1 MVMMTFFN
9 SLTTASNQL
18 TLIQKGYAALA
29 CLSAIFL
36 TATVTQLYA
45 PEKTGILVASMGASA
60 VLLFVVPSSTMA
72 KSWPF
77 AAGQMI
83 SALVG
88 IYVAHYEADFVRA
101 SALAVGLSVLLML
114 LLRCLHPPGAATALA
129 SIHNTVNTDLPDFSF
144 LLMPVGI
151 NVVIML
157 MIALL
162 VNRLILPCLQFE
174 KTPIPAHLTNQSD
187 QPGHLLGIN
196 TGDIEEVIQ
205 RFDKFLDI
213 SPDDLCQLLTQ
224 LHLLSF
230 HKNTDKKTC
239 GDIMQH
245 NIITV
250 EYATEVEWAWTLMHE
265 HHLKVLP
272 VLDKS
277 KRVIGI
283 VTHYDFLKHIQLTP
297 YQSFQEKWLWFIKPS
312 LDVTTQ
318 KPEVMGH
325 IMTRKVKT
333 LSADAY
339 IAELVPLVVN
349 EGHHHV
355 PIVDDEERFVGLVF
369 QSSLLTALFNQKVFV
384 DSTKSIP
391 EQGSAKMVI

>member
-9 SLTTASNQL
+9 SFTTASNQL
-18 TLIQKGYAALA
+18 TFIQKGYAAVA
-29 CLSAIFL
+29 CLMAIFL
-36 TATVTQLYA
+36 TGTVTQLYA
-45 PEKTGILVASMGASA
+45 PENTGILLASMGASA
-60 VLLFVVPSSTMA
+60 VLLFAAPSSTMA
-72 KSWPF
+72 KPWPF

-129 SIHNTVNTDLPDFSF
+129 SLHTTVNVDLPDFSF
-144 LLMPVGI
+144 LLMPVGV

-157 MIALL
+157 IITLL
-162 VNRLILPCLQFE
+162 VNRLILPCLQFA
-174 KTPIPAHLTNQSD
+174 KTPIPAHLTNQND
-187 QPGHLLGIN
+187 QQGHLLGIN
-196 TGDIEEVIQ
+196 TGDIEQVIQ

-213 SPDDLCQLLTQ
+213 DLDDLCQLLTQ
-224 LHLLSF
+224 LQLLLF
-230 HKNTDKKTC
+230 HKNTDIKTC
-239 GDIMQH
+239 GDIMQR

-283 VTHYDFLKHIQLTP
+283 VTHYDFLKHVQLTP

-312 LDVTTQ
+312 LDITTQ

-333 LSADAY
+333 LSTDAH
-339 IAELVPLVVN
+339 IAELVPLMVN

-355 PIVDDEERFVGLVF
+355 PIVDDEERFIGLVF
-369 QSSLLTALFNQKVFV
+369 QSNLLTALFNQQVFL
-384 DSTKSIP
+384 DSTRSIP
-391 EQGSAKMVI
+391 EQASTNRVI

>member
-1 MVMMTFFN
+1 MTFFDN
-9 SLTTASNQL
+9 FTIASNQI

-29 CLSAIFL
+29 CLMAIYL

-45 PEKTGILVASMGASA
+45 IENAGILVASMGASA

-72 KSWPF
+72 KPWPF

-88 IYVAHYEADFVRA
+88 IYVAHYEVDFVRA

-129 SIHNTVNTDLPDFSF
+129 SLQNTVNADLPDFSF

-162 VNRLILPCLQFE
+162 VNRLILPRFQLA
-174 KTPIPAHLTNQSD
+174 KTPMPAYLTNQND
-187 QPGHLLGIN
+187 QQGYLLSIN
-196 TGDIEEVIQ
+196 TGDIEQVIQ
-205 RFDKFLDI
+205 SFDKFLDI
-213 SPDDLCQLLTQ
+213 GTDDLCQLLTQ
-224 LHLLSF
+224 VHLRSF
-230 HKNTDKKTC
+230 QKNAAIKTC
-239 GDIMQH
+239 SDIMQR

-250 EYATEVEWAWTLMHE
+250 EYATEVESAWALMHE

-283 VTHYDFLKHIQLTP
+283 VTHYDFLKHIKLTP
-297 YQSFQEKWLWFIKPS
+297 YQSFQEKWLSFIKPS

-333 LSADAY
+333 LSADAH

-355 PIVDDEERFVGLVF
+355 PIVDDEERFIGLVF
-369 QSSLLTALFNQKVFV
+369 QSSLLTALFNQQVFV

-391 EQGSAKMVI
+391 EQGSVRE

>member
-1 MVMMTFFN
+1 MAMTTYFN
-9 SLTTASNQL
+9 KLTTASNQL
-18 TLIQKGYAALA
+18 TLIQKCYVTLA

-36 TATVTQLYA
+36 TATVTQLYG
-45 PEKTGILVASMGASA
+45 PENSAILVSSMGASA

-72 KSWPF
+72 KPWPF

-129 SIHNTVNTDLPDFSF
+129 SLHTTVNADLPDFSF
-144 LLMPVGI
+144 LLMPVGV

-157 MIALL
+157 MITLL
-162 VNRLILPCLQFE
+162 VNRLIVPCLQLV
-174 KTPIPAHLTNQSD
+174 KTQIPAHLTNQND
-187 QPGHLLGIN
+187 QQGHLLGIN
-196 TGDIEEVIQ
+196 TGDIEQVIQ

-213 SPDDLCQLLTQ
+213 DPDNLCQLLTQ
-224 LHLLSF
+224 LHLLAF
-230 HKNTDKKTC
+230 QKNAAIKTC
-239 GDIMQH
+239 SDIMQC

-283 VTHYDFLKHIQLTP
+283 VTHYDFLKHIKLTP
-297 YQSFQEKWLWFIKPS
+297 YQSFQDKLLSFLKPS

-325 IMTRKVKT
+325 IMTRKVKM
-333 LSADAY
+333 LSADAH

-355 PIVDDEERFVGLVF
+355 PIVDDEERFIGLVF
-369 QSSLLTALFNQKVFV
+369 QSNLLTTLFYQQVFL

-391 EQGSAKMVI
+391 EQTSTI

>member
-1 MVMMTFFN
+1 MTYFN
-9 SLTTASNQL
+9 KLTTASNQL

-29 CLSAIFL
+29 CLIAIFL

-45 PEKTGILVASMGASA
+45 IENTGVLVASMGASA

-72 KSWPF
+72 KSWSF

-129 SIHNTVNTDLPDFSF
+129 SLHNTVNADLPDFSF
-144 LLMPVGI
+144 LLMPVGV

-157 MIALL
+157 IITLL
-162 VNRLILPCLQFE
+162 VNRLILPCLQLA
-174 KTPIPAHLTNQSD
+174 KTPIPAHLTNQND
-187 QPGHLLGIN
+187 QQGHLLGIN

-213 SPDDLCQLLTQ
+213 GADDLCQLLTE

-230 HKNTDKKTC
+230 HKNTDIKTC
-239 GDIMQH
+239 GDIMQR

-250 EYATEVEWAWTLMHE
+250 EYATEVEWAWTLMHK

-297 YQSFQEKWLWFIKPS
+297 YQSFQEKWLSFIKPS

-333 LSADAY
+333 LSTYAH

-349 EGHHHV
+349 EGHHHI
-355 PIVDDEERFVGLVF
+355 PIVDDEERFIGLVF
-369 QSSLLTALFNQKVFV
+369 QSNLLTALFNQQVFV

-391 EQGSAKMVI
+391 EQGFANRVT

>member
-9 SLTTASNQL
+9 SFTTASNQL
-18 TLIQKGYAALA
+18 TFIQKGYAAVA
-29 CLSAIFL
+29 CLMAIFL
-36 TATVTQLYA
+36 TGTVTQLYA
-45 PEKTGILVASMGASA
+45 PENTGILLASMGASA
-60 VLLFVVPSSTMA
+60 VLLFAAPSSTMA
-72 KSWPF
+72 KPWPF

-129 SIHNTVNTDLPDFSF
+129 SIHNTVNVDLPDFSF
-144 LLMPVGI
+144 LLMPVGV

-157 MIALL
+157 IITLL
-162 VNRLILPCLQFE
+162 VNRLILPCLQFA
-174 KTPIPAHLTNQSD
+174 KTPIPAHLTNQND
-187 QPGHLLGIN
+187 QQGHLLGIN
-196 TGDIEEVIQ
+196 TGDIEQVIQ

-213 SPDDLCQLLTQ
+213 DLDDLCQLLTQ
-224 LHLLSF
+224 LQLLLF
-230 HKNTDKKTC
+230 HKNTDIKTC
-239 GDIMQH
+239 GDIMQR

-283 VTHYDFLKHIQLTP
+283 VTHYDFLKHVQLTP

-312 LDVTTQ
+312 LDITTQ

-333 LSADAY
+333 LSTDAH

-369 QSSLLTALFNQKVFV
+369 QSNLLTALFNQQVFV

-391 EQGSAKMVI
+391 EQGSVIE

>member
-1 MVMMTFFN
+1 MAMIPFFHN
-9 SLTTASNQL
+9 FTMASNQL
-18 TLIQKGYAALA
+18 TLIQKCYAALA
-29 CLSAIFL
+29 CLMAIFL

-45 PEKTGILVASMGASA
+45 IENTGILVASMGASA

-72 KSWPF
+72 KPWPF

-129 SIHNTVNTDLPDFSF
+129 SIHNTVNAELPDFSF

-162 VNRLILPCLQFE
+162 VNRLILPRLQVE
-174 KTPIPAHLTNQSD
+174 KNQSPAHLTTKNNQHSD
-187 QPGHLLGIN
+187 LLGIN
-196 TGDIEEVIQ
+196 TNDIEQVIQ

-213 SPDDLCQLLTQ
+213 GTDDLCQLLTQ

-230 HKNTDKKTC
+230 QKNVDIKSC
-239 GDIMQH
+239 GDIMQR

-283 VTHYDFLKHIQLTP
+283 VTHYDFLKHIKLTP

-325 IMTRKVKT
+325 IMTRKVMT
-333 LSADAY
+333 LSANTH
-339 IAELVPLVVN
+339 IAKLVPLVVN

-355 PIVDDEERFVGLVF
+355 PIVDDEGRFVGLVF
-369 QSSLLTALFNQKVFV
+369 QSSLLTALFNQQVFV
-384 DSTKSIP
+384 DSTKSTPVTASVKIA
-391 EQGSAKMVI
+391 S

>member
-1 MVMMTFFN
+1 MAMMTYFN
-9 SLTTASNQL
+9 KLSIAPNQL
-18 TLIQKGYAALA
+18 TLLEKCYAALA
-29 CLSAIFL
+29 CLAAIFL
-36 TATVTQLYA
+36 TATITQLYST
-45 PEKTGILVASMGASA
+45 ENTRILIASMGASA
-60 VLLFVVPSSTMA
+60 VLLFAVPSSMMA

-129 SIHNTVNTDLPDFSF
+129 SIHNTVNAELPDFNF
-144 LLMPVGI
+144 LLVPVGI
-151 NVVIML
+151 NVIIML

-162 VNRLILPCLQFE
+162 INRLILPRLQVE
-174 KTPIPAHLTNQSD
+174 KNQSSAHLTIKNNQ
-187 QPGHLLGIN
+187 QVPLLAIN
-196 TGDIEEVIQ
+196 SGDIEQAIQ
-205 RFDKFLDI
+205 GFHKFLDI
-213 SPDDLCQLLTQ
+213 GTDDLCQLLTQ

-230 HKNTDKKTC
+230 QKNVDLKNC
-239 GDIMQH
+239 GDIMLR

-283 VTHYDFLKHIQLTP
+283 VTHYDFLKHIQLTS

-312 LDVTTQ
+312 LDVSTQ

-333 LSADAY
+333 LSASTH

-349 EGHHHV
+349 QGHHHI
-355 PIVDDEERFVGLVF
+355 PIVDDDERFVGLVF
-369 QSSLLTALFNQKVFV
+369 QSSLLTALFNQQVFV
-384 DSTKSIP
+384 DSTKSTP
-391 EQGSAKMVI
+391 ETGSAKIAT

>member
-1 MVMMTFFN
+1 MTFFDN
-9 SLTTASNQL
+9 FTIASNQL

-29 CLSAIFL
+29 CLMAIFL

-45 PEKTGILVASMGASA
+45 IENAGILVASMGASA

-77 AAGQMI
+77 AAGQMV

-88 IYVAHYEADFVRA
+88 IYIAHYETDFVRA
-101 SALAVGLSVLLML
+101 SAFAVGLSVLLML

-129 SIHNTVNTDLPDFSF
+129 SLHNTVNADLPDFSF

-162 VNRLILPCLQFE
+162 VNRLILPRLQHA
-174 KTPIPAHLTNQSD
+174 KTPMPAHLTNQND
-187 QPGHLLGIN
+187 QQGYLLSIN
-196 TGDIEEVIQ
+196 TGDIEQVIQ
-205 RFDKFLDI
+205 SFDKFLDI
-213 SPDDLCQLLTQ
+213 GTDDLCQLLTQ
-224 LHLLSF
+224 LHLRSF
-230 HKNTDKKTC
+230 QKNAAIKTC
-239 GDIMQH
+239 SDIMQR

-250 EYATEVEWAWTLMHE
+250 EYATEVESAWVLMHE

-283 VTHYDFLKHIQLTP
+283 VTHYDFLKHIKLTP
-297 YQSFQEKWLWFIKPS
+297 YQSFQEKWLSFIKPS

-333 LSADAY
+333 LSADAH

-355 PIVDDEERFVGLVF
+355 PIVDDEERFIGLVF
-369 QSSLLTALFNQKVFV
+369 QSSLLTALFNQQVFV

-391 EQGSAKMVI
+391 EQGSVIE

>member
-1 MVMMTFFN
+1 MMTFFN
-9 SLTTASNQL
+9 SFTTASNQL
-18 TLIQKGYAALA
+18 TFIQKGYAAVA
-29 CLSAIFL
+29 CLMAIFL
-36 TATVTQLYA
+36 TGTVTQLYA
-45 PEKTGILVASMGASA
+45 PENTGILLASMGASA
-60 VLLFVVPSSTMA
+60 VLLFAAPSSTMA
-72 KSWPF
+72 KPWPF

-129 SIHNTVNTDLPDFSF
+129 SIHNTVNVDLPDFSF
-144 LLMPVGI
+144 LLMPVGV

-157 MIALL
+157 IITLL
-162 VNRLILPCLQFE
+162 VNRLILPCLQFA
-174 KTPIPAHLTNQSD
+174 KTPIPAHLTNQND
-187 QPGHLLGIN
+187 QQGHLLGIN
-196 TGDIEEVIQ
+196 TGDIEQVIQ

-213 SPDDLCQLLTQ
+213 DLDDLCQLLTQ
-224 LHLLSF
+224 LQLLLF
-230 HKNTDKKTC
+230 HKNTDIKTC
-239 GDIMQH
+239 GDIMQR

-283 VTHYDFLKHIQLTP
+283 VTHYDFLKHVQLTP

-312 LDVTTQ
+312 LDITTQ

-333 LSADAY
+333 LSTDAH

-369 QSSLLTALFNQKVFV
+369 QSNLLTALFNQQVFV

-391 EQGSAKMVI
+391 EQGSVIE

>member
-1 MVMMTFFN
+1 MTFFHN
-9 SLTTASNQL
+9 FTIASNQL
-18 TLIQKGYAALA
+18 TFIQKSYAAVA
-29 CLSAIFL
+29 CLIAIFL

-45 PEKTGILVASMGASA
+45 PENTGILVASMGASA

-72 KSWPF
+72 KPWPF

-101 SALAVGLSVLLML
+101 SAFAVGLSVLLML

-129 SIHNTVNTDLPDFSF
+129 SIHNTVNADLPDFNF
-144 LLMPVGI
+144 LLVPVGI
-151 NVVIML
+151 NVIIML

-162 VNRLILPCLQFE
+162 VNRLILPRIQLA
-174 KTPIPAHLTNQSD
+174 KTAVPAHLTTLSD
-187 QPGHLLGIN
+187 QQGHLLGIN
-196 TGDIEEVIQ
+196 TDDIEQVIQ
-205 RFDKFLDI
+205 SFDKFLDI
-213 SPDDLCQLLTQ
+213 GPDDLCQLLTR

-230 HKNTDKKTC
+230 QKNVDLKSC
-239 GDIMQH
+239 GDIMQR

-250 EYATEVEWAWTLMHE
+250 EYATEVESAWTLMHE

-312 LDVTTQ
+312 LDVSTQ

-333 LSADAY
+333 LSASTH

-349 EGHHHV
+349 QGHHHI
-355 PIVDDEERFVGLVF
+355 PIVDDDERFVGLVF
-369 QSSLLTALFNQKVFV
+369 QSSLLTALFNQQVFV
-384 DSTKSIP
+384 DSTKSTP
-391 EQGSAKMVI
+391 ETGSAK

>member
-1 MVMMTFFN
+1 
-9 SLTTASNQL
+9 
-18 TLIQKGYAALA
+18 
-29 CLSAIFL
+29 
-36 TATVTQLYA
+36 
-45 PEKTGILVASMGASA
+45 
-60 VLLFVVPSSTMA
+60 
-72 KSWPF
+72 
-77 AAGQMI
+77 
-83 SALVG
+83 
-88 IYVAHYEADFVRA
+88 
-101 SALAVGLSVLLML
+101 ML

-129 SIHNTVNTDLPDFSF
+129 SIHNAVNADLPDFSF

-157 MIALL
+157 MIALM
-162 VNRLILPCLQFE
+162 VNRLILPRIQLA
-174 KTPIPAHLTNQSD
+174 KTPIPAQLANQND
-187 QPGHLLGIN
+187 KQGYLLGIN
-196 TGDIEEVIQ
+196 AGDIEQVIQ
-205 RFDKFLDI
+205 RFGKFLDI
-213 SPDDLCQLLTQ
+213 DSDDLCQLLTQ
-224 LHLLSF
+224 LHLQSF
-230 HKNTDKKTC
+230 QKNVELKTC
-239 GDIMQH
+239 SDIMQH

-250 EYATEVEWAWTLMHE
+250 EYATEVELAWALMHE

-283 VTHYDFLKHIQLTP
+283 VTYYDFLKHIQLTP

-325 IMTRKVKT
+325 IMTREVKT
-333 LSADAY
+333 LSVDAH

-355 PIVDDEERFVGLVF
+355 PIVDDEGRFVGLVF
-369 QSSLLTALFNQKVFV
+369 QSSLLTALFNQQVFV

-391 EQGSAKMVI
+391 EQDSAIE

>member
-1 MVMMTFFN
+1 MTFFHN
-9 SLTTASNQL
+9 FTTASNQL
-18 TLIQKGYAALA
+18 TFIQKSYAALA
-29 CLSAIFL
+29 CLIAIFL

-45 PEKTGILVASMGASA
+45 PENAGILVASMGASA

-72 KSWPF
+72 KPWPF
-77 AAGQMI
+77 AAGQII

-88 IYVAHYEADFVRA
+88 IYVAHYETDFVRA

-129 SIHNTVNTDLPDFSF
+129 SIHNTINADLPDFSF

-162 VNRLILPCLQFE
+162 VNRLILPRFQLA
-174 KTPIPAHLTNQSD
+174 KTPMPAHLTNQND
-187 QPGHLLGIN
+187 QQGHLQGIN
-196 TGDIEEVIQ
+196 TVDIEQVIQ
-205 RFDKFLDI
+205 GFDKFLDI
-213 SPDDLCQLLTQ
+213 DPDDLCQLLTQ

-230 HKNTDKKTC
+230 QKNVDLKTC
-239 GDIMQH
+239 SDIMQR

-333 LSADAY
+333 LSTDAH

-369 QSSLLTALFNQKVFV
+369 QSSLLTALFNQQVFV

-391 EQGSAKMVI
+391 EQGSAIA

>member
-1 MVMMTFFN
+1 MTFFHN
-9 SLTTASNQL
+9 FTIASNQL
-18 TLIQKGYAALA
+18 TFIQKAYAAVA
-29 CLSAIFL
+29 CLIAIFL

-45 PEKTGILVASMGASA
+45 PENTGILVASMGASA

-72 KSWPF
+72 KPWPF

-88 IYVAHYEADFVRA
+88 IYVAHYETDFVRA

-129 SIHNTVNTDLPDFSF
+129 SLHNTVNADLPDFSF
-144 LLMPVGI
+144 LLMPVGV

-157 MIALL
+157 TIALL
-162 VNRLILPCLQFE
+162 VNRLILLRIQLA
-174 KTPIPAHLTNQSD
+174 KTPSPVHITNQND
-187 QPGHLLGIN
+187 QQGHLLSIN
-196 TGDIEEVIQ
+196 KGDIEQVIQ

-213 SPDDLCQLLTQ
+213 GPDDLCQLLTQ

-230 HKNTDKKTC
+230 QKNADIKTC
-239 GDIMQH
+239 CDIMQR

-283 VTHYDFLKHIQLTP
+283 VTHYDFLKHIKLTP
-297 YQSFQEKWLWFIKPS
+297 YHSFQEKWLWFIKPS

-333 LSADAY
+333 LSADTH

-355 PIVDDEERFVGLVF
+355 PIVDDEQRFVGLVF
-369 QSSLLTALFNQKVFV
+369 QSSLLTALFNQQVFV

-391 EQGSAKMVI
+391 EKDSAIE